1 MKRKIIN
8 DPVFGFINIPNKF
21 ILEIIQHPYLER
33 LSKIK
38 QLGLAVV
45 VYPGATHTRLLHS
58 LGAMHL
64 MGEAIAQLRQKGQE
78 ITKEEEDAARACMLL
93 HDIGHGPFSHTLEH
107 SIVKDVSHET
117 ISLQMMKKINEEMGG
132 KLQLT
137 LDIFTD
143 KYEKHFLHQLV
154 SGQLD
159 MDRLDYLS
167 RDSFFCGVSEGI
179 IGASRIIKMLD
190 VKDDKLVVEEK
201 GIYSIEKFLVA
212 RRLMYWQVYL
222 HKTSVAAD
230 KMLMNILK
238 RAKELSGQ
246 GVELFTTPSF
256 NFFLKNNI
264 TAKDFEQSDEVL
276 NRFAQLDDND
286 ILSAVKVWGN
296 HSDKVLSILS
306 RNFVNRQLFK
316 TKIIEDEQQE
326 KELKD
331 RYLRK
336 VMSKWN
342 LSKSEADYFVSED
355 TVFTDTYSP
364 DDETID
370 ILYKNNSVRD
380 ISDAS
385 DMLNIHVLTKKVK
398 KHYLFYS
405 KV

>member
-8 DPVFGFINIPNKF
+8 DPVFGFIDIPNKF
-21 ILEIIQHPYLER
+21 ILEIIQHPYFQR
-33 LSKIK
+33 LNKIK
-38 QLGLAVV
+38 QLGLTVV

-64 MGEAIAQLRQKGQE
+64 MGEAIVQLRQKGQD
-78 ITKEEEDAARACMLL
+78 ISQEEEDAARTCMLL

-107 SIVKDVSHET
+107 SIIKDVSHEN
-117 ISLQMMKKINEEMGG
+117 ISLQMMKKINEEMSG

-190 VKDDKLVVEEK
+190 VKDDKLVVEAK
-201 GIYSIEKFLVA
+201 GIYSVEKFLVA

-230 KMLMNILK
+230 KMLINILK
-238 RAKELSGQ
+238 RAKELSEQ
-246 GVELFTTPSF
+246 GENLFATPSLS
-256 NFFLKNNI
+256 FFLKNNI
-264 TAKDFEQSDEVL
+264 TIEDFERSDEVL
-276 NRFAQLDDND
+276 NQFSQLDDND
-286 ILSAVKVWGN
+286 ILSAIKVWGS
-296 HSDKVLSILS
+296 HSDKVLSMLS
-306 RNFVNRQLFK
+306 SHFVNRQLFK
-316 TKIIEDEQQE
+316 TKVLENVDKEVIRDELIQNIMGKLNLSE
-326 KELKD
+326 KEA
-331 RYLRK
+331 
-336 VMSKWN
+336 S
-342 LSKSEADYFVSED
+342 YFVGED

-364 DDETID
+364 NDETID
-370 ILYKNNSVRD
+370 ILDKDNSVRD
-380 ISDAS
+380 ISVAS
-385 DMLNIHVLTKKVK
+385 DMLNIEVLTKKVE

-405 KV
+405 QI

>member
-8 DPVFGFINIPNKF
+8 DPVFGFINISNDF
-21 ILEIIQHPYLER
+21 ILEIIQHPYFQR
-33 LSKIK
+33 LNKIK

-45 VYPGATHTRLLHS
+45 VYSGATHTRLLHS

-64 MGEAIAQLRQKGQE
+64 MGEAIAQLRQKGQK
-78 ITKEEEDAARACMLL
+78 ITYEEEQAAKACMLL
-93 HDIGHGPFSHTLEH
+93 HDIGHGPFSHTLEN
-107 SIVKDVSHET
+107 SIIKDVSHED
-117 ISLQMMKKINEEMGG
+117 ISLQMMKKINEEMNGR
-132 KLQLT
+132 LQLT

-238 RAKELSGQ
+238 RAKELSVQ
-246 GVELFTTPSF
+246 GEELFATPAL

-264 TAKDFEQSDEVL
+264 VIQDFEKSDEVL
-276 NRFAQLDDND
+276 EQFSALDDND
-286 ILSAVKVWGN
+286 ILSAIKVWAK
-296 HSDKVLSILS
+296 HSDNVLSTLS
-306 RNFVNRQLFK
+306 RFFVNRQLFK
-316 TKIIEDEQQE
+316 TKILDNIDKEQEIKSKMLQNIMNKLDLTE
-326 KELKD
+326 KE
-331 RYLRK
+331 
-336 VMSKWN
+336 
-342 LSKSEADYFVSED
+342 AHYFVGEN
-355 TVFTDTYSP
+355 TVFTDTYSR

-370 ILYKNNSVRD
+370 ILYKDNSVRD

-385 DMLNIHVLTKKVK
+385 DMLNIDVLTKKIE

-405 KV
+405 QI